1 MSSYAPPT
9 ANLPFFNPAVFE
21 TEDIA
26 LTLSDANKLYAK
38 KSGAIFSGAIS
49 APSLSLNGVNVENKL
64 LEIDANSNKLTDI
77 SYNNNVTYIL
87 NDLSINGIL
96 KLPNLPNVG
105 NDISNNKQK
114 TTKISYDANTSVTTI
129 NDTLKASST
138 LIVGNQNYNA
148 SDEFYK
154 LTGISRDTT
163 YPILTITDDVNLS
176 ALNLPSHSDV
186 DTILTDFDTILVNMS
201 YTAGGNLLSID
212 SNVKIPLNFELGTIT
227 DVEQKILDVSNA
239 ITPYIS
245 YDSVNDKIVVG
256 KDVDLGT
263 NDLTCNFMRPLA
275 GGNYGLSKNWT
286 QSYLLFRNGGHH
298 IDSFNTADDTGRDLY
313 LNYYAQSGVFI
324 GSHFNNSTTTIN
336 GNLKITETTGTS
348 PIATGG
354 SLTLIHGDTNGSS
367 SIVFKSDNNVNNDYG
382 YISYKDDIDNAGGQ
396 KSLLEIGVKN
406 DSVTSTIDNISLMP
420 SGFVGINTRTPQT
433 MLDVNG
439 DTKISGNLELGTIT
453 DVEQKIIDISNNA
466 GGGVPS
472 ITYDAVTLTTTFD
485 GSFVIIPSDISF
497 ELGLIPNLY
506 SYILSLNSRTSWL
519 ENTGQ
524 GLKINNN
531 TIIEENLGTRT
542 SQLSIRP
549 VDDVEN
555 AVQEIYS
562 KNGIATL
569 KLGDDNAGTLTF
581 NNILKSEN
589 GNATFYGN
597 NSGETKF
604 MEYNSTDDKIN
615 ISKDMDLSGVLL
627 EERPFN
633 TNSGSGLCLRTT
645 LNPPG
650 SAGIFEVRSSGNGC
664 RLFCGQTFS
673 SSANNPFYFGYN
685 GNIGEESDS
694 TKYTGKLD
702 TDGLVECTG
711 VTVNGVRFEERNYY
725 PNNGDGI
732 SVRPTINPSDT
743 ASSGSI
749 FDVRS
754 AGYACR
760 LFVGNYL
767 TSPVYNEFYFGPNEF
782 MSNGEESDPVNYT
795 SNLGTDGSV
804 TCSALT
810 VNGATQ
816 CNDDIDVSGNINCT
830 EIQVNSIPLN
840 SFFNFTF
847 GYNYTPSSDFGKGV
861 HIAVDSSSLND
872 TYSHFVTFD
881 RTDEIFTCKTGYLGT
896 YEIQAH
902 VTYRNTSN
910 SRHNPCIAIGVND
923 DVVNGVIGATGTAPN
938 WTTALTNSYSQHN
951 IFSAQY
957 VRMGEGKVTTLSST
971 RIYHFTNT
979 TDEISIN
986 TFVEISGGNDF
997 DEQAAA
1003 YVIINAGI
1011 SFKYIGNFDSIT

>member
-1 MSSYAPPT
+1 MASYPAPSQ
-9 ANLPFFNPAVFE
+9 NIDFFNPFFF
-21 TEDIA
+21 TQDTTP
-26 LTLSDANKLYAK
+26 LTLSEANKLYFK
-38 KSGAIFSGAIS
+38 KSGGIITGSVS
-49 APSLSLNGVNVENKL
+49 MPSLTLNGINVENKL

-87 NDLSINGIL
+87 NDLSVNGVL
-96 KLPNLPNVG
+96 KLNGLPNAG
-105 NDISNNKQK
+105 QTILDNKLK
-114 TTKISYDANTSVTTI
+114 TTKISYDSGTSVTTI
-129 NDTLKASST
+129 GDTLKVNST
-138 LIVGNQNYNA
+138 LIVGSNNYNA

-154 LTGISRDTT
+154 LTGVSRDTT
-163 YPILTITDDVNLS
+163 YPILTFTDDVNLG
-176 ALNLPSHSDV
+176 ALNLPNHSDV

-201 YTAGGNLLSID
+201 YTAGGNLLTIN
-212 SNVKIPLNFELGTIT
+212 SNVKIPQNFELGTIT

-245 YDSVNDKIVVG
+245 YDSVNDKIVVE
-256 KDVDLGT
+256 KDVDLSL
-263 NDLTCNFMRPLA
+263 NDLNCNFMRTLA

-313 LNYYAQSGVFI
+313 LNFYAQSGVI
-324 GSHFNNSTTTIN
+324 LGSHFNNSTTTIN
-336 GNLKITETTGTS
+336 GNLKIVENNGTARS
-348 PIATGG
+348 ATGG

-396 KSLLEIGVKN
+396 KSLLEIGVQN
-406 DSVTSTIDNISLMP
+406 DSVTSTIDNIAIMP
-420 SGFVGINTRTPQT
+420 SGYVGINTRTPT
-433 MLDVNG
+433 TDLDVNG

-453 DVEQKIIDISNNA
+453 NVEQKIIDISNNA

-472 ITYDAVTLTTTFD
+472 ISYDAVTSTTTFD

-524 GLKINNN
+524 GLQINNN

-549 VDDVEN
+549 VDDIQD

-562 KNGIATL
+562 KNGTATL
-569 KLGDDNAGTLTF
+569 KLGDDNGTTTTF
-581 NNILKSEN
+581 SNILKSEN

-615 ISKDMDLSGVLL
+615 ISKDMDLGGNILYIDNLYIQETTGTPPTGQKGSLTLTHDDVGGTSSVVFRSARDSGIDHGYISYQDDYDGSTTLDRSLL
-627 EERPFN
+627 EIGCKNDSGSNTIDNISLMPSGYVGINTRTPQYMLDLSGTMRLHGCLLEQRPFN
-633 TNSGSGLCLRTT
+633 SNLGRGVCLRTL
-645 LNPPG
+645 LNPPDTSG
-650 SAGIFEVRSSGNGC
+650 AIFEVRSTGDGC
-664 RLFCGQTFS
+664 RLFCGQTLT
-673 SSANNPFYFGYN
+673 SSAKNAFYFGYN
-685 GNIGEESDS
+685 ASNGEEADS

-702 TDGLVECTG
+702 LDGSVECTA
-711 VTVNGVRFEERNYY
+711 VK
-725 PNNGDGI
+725 
-732 SVRPTINPSDT
+732 
-743 ASSGSI
+743 
-749 FDVRS
+749 
-754 AGYACR
+754 
-760 LFVGNYL
+760 
-767 TSPVYNEFYFGPNEF
+767 
-782 MSNGEESDPVNYT
+782 
-795 SNLGTDGSV
+795 
-804 TCSALT
+804 
-810 VNGATQ
+810 
-816 CNDDIDVSGNINCT
+816 
-830 EIQVNSIPLN
+830 VNSIPLN

-847 GYNYTPSSDFGKGV
+847 GYDYTPSSNFGKGR
-861 HIAVDSSSLND
+861 HITVDSSTFNE

-881 RTDEIFTCKTGYLGT
+881 RSQGNFTCKAEYLGT

-902 VTYRNTSN
+902 VTYRNTSG
-910 SRHNPCIAIGVND
+910 SRHNPCIAIGVDD
-923 DVVNGVIGATGTAPN
+923 DVVNGTIGDTGTAPN
-938 WTTALTNSYSQHN
+938 WTIALTNSYSQHN

-957 VRMGEGKVTTLSST
+957 VRMGEGKVTTLSCT

-986 TFVEISGGNDF
+986 TFVEIAGGNDF
-997 DEQAAA
+997 DEEAGA

>member
-1 MSSYAPPT
+1 MASYPAPSQ
-9 ANLPFFNPAVFE
+9 NIDFFNPFFF
-21 TEDIA
+21 TQDTTP
-26 LTLSDANKLYAK
+26 LTLSEANKLYFK
-38 KSGAIFSGAIS
+38 KSGGIIYGSVS
-49 APSLSLNGVNVENKL
+49 MPSLTLNGINVENKL

-77 SYNNNVTYIL
+77 SYNTNVTYIL
-87 NDLSINGIL
+87 NDLSVNGVL
-96 KLPNLPNVG
+96 KLNGLPNAG
-105 NDISNNKQK
+105 QTIFDNKLK
-114 TTKISYDANTSVTTI
+114 TTKISYDSGTSVTTI
-129 NDTLKASST
+129 GDTLKATST
-138 LIVGNQNYNA
+138 LIVGSNNYNA
-148 SDEFYK
+148 SDEFQK
-154 LTGISRDTT
+154 LTNISKSGS
-163 YPILTITDDVNLS
+163 ILTVNDS
-176 ALNLPSHSDV
+176 INLTANLQLPGHSDV
-186 DTILTDFDTILVNMS
+186 NNKLTYFDDLLVDVEYDEINNITKIIRDFEVS
-201 YTAGGNLLSID
+201 GNF
-212 SNVKIPLNFELGTIT
+212 KLNTIT

-245 YDSVNDKIVVG
+245 YDSVNDKIAVE
-256 KDVDLGT
+256 KDVDLTT

-313 LNYYAQSGVFI
+313 LNFYAQSGVI
-324 GSHFNNSTTTIN
+324 LGSNFNNSQTTIN
-336 GNLKITETTGTS
+336 GNLKIIETTGTS
-348 PIATGG
+348 HGATGG

-396 KSLLEIGVKN
+396 KSLLEIGVQN
-406 DSVTSTIDNISLMP
+406 DSVTSTIDNIAIMP
-420 SGFVGINTRTPQT
+420 SGYVGINTRTPT
-433 MLDVNG
+433 TDLDVNG

-453 DVEQKIIDISNNA
+453 NVEQKIIDISNNA

-472 ITYDAVTLTTTFD
+472 ISYDAVTLTTTID
-485 GSFVIIPSDISF
+485 GSFVVIP
-497 ELGLIPNLY
+497 
-506 SYILSLNSRTSWL
+506 
-519 ENTGQ
+519 
-524 GLKINNN
+524 
-531 TIIEENLGTRT
+531 
-542 SQLSIRP
+542 QLTIRP
-549 VDDVEN
+549 EVDLQDV
-555 AVQEIYS
+555 VQEIYS
-562 KNGIATL
+562 KNGTATL
-569 KLGDDNAGTLTF
+569 KLGDDNGTTTTF
-581 NNILKSEN
+581 SNILKSEN

-615 ISKDMDLSGVLL
+615 ILKDMDLSGVLL
-627 EERPFN
+627 EERPFHS
-633 TNSGSGLCLRTT
+633 NSGSGLCLRTT
-645 LNPPG
+645 LNPPDSTG
-650 SAGIFEVRSSGNGC
+650 GIFEVRSSGFAS
-664 RLFCGQTFS
+664 RLFCGQAVTS
-673 SSANNPFYFGYN
+673 SGANPFYFGYS
-685 GNIGEESDS
+685 GNNGEEADS

-732 SVRPTINPSDT
+732 SIRPNINPSDT
-743 ASSGSI
+743 SSSGSI

-782 MSNGEESDPVNYT
+782 MLSGEESDPVNYK

-816 CNDDIDVSGNINCT
+816 CNDDVDVSGNINCT

-847 GYNYTPSSDFGKGV
+847 GYDYTPSSNFGKGR
-861 HIAVDSSSLND
+861 HIAVDPPTFNE

-881 RTDEIFTCKTGYLGT
+881 RTQGKFTCKAEYLGT

-902 VTYRNTSN
+902 VTYRNTSG
-910 SRHNPCIAIGVND
+910 SRHNPCIAIGVDD
-923 DVVNGVIGATGTAPN
+923 DVVNGTIGSTGTSPN
-938 WTTALTNSYSQHN
+938 WTIALTNSYSQHN

-957 VRMGEGKVTTLSST
+957 VRMGEGKVTTLSCT

-986 TFVEISGGNDF
+986 TFVEIAGGNDF
-997 DEQAAA
+997 DEEAGA